1 MSTPRDQP
9 DIRQATEADLAAIA
23 DVLSVSF
30 ADEYAPVFTRD
41 EETRRRCVEAML
53 TSDFLPWRDST
64 LVCRVNGRIVG
75 VAVLCWSP
83 RLPRQPAWR
92 CLRGLAGV
100 IGWRRALIAMGSLL
114 LSPEPRPER
123 GACEMLIVAVLPTY
137 RQRGIARHLIT
148 AAEHEAG
155 ARCRTR
161 LSVAVDERNAPA
173 IALYQSCGFEHTRT
187 CIVTAEL
194 LLLQVSRY
202 HRMQKPVDLSWWL
215 DASVRRAD
223 G

>member
-1 MSTPRDQP
+1 MSTPHDQP
-9 DIRQATEADLAAIA
+9 DIRQATEADLAAVA

-30 ADEYAPVFTRD
+30 VDEYASLFTRD

-53 TSDFLPWRDST
+53 SSDFLAWRDST
-64 LVCRVNGRIVG
+64 LVCRVDEKIVG
-75 VAVLCWSP
+75 VVVLCWTP
-83 RLPRQPAWR
+83 RLTRRPAWR

-100 IGWRRALIAMGSLL
+100 IGWLRALVAMASLQ
-114 LSPEPRPER
+114 LSPEPRPGR

-137 RQRGIARHLIT
+137 RQRGIARRLIA
-148 AAEHEAG
+148 AAEQGAQ
-155 ARCRTR
+155 ARCRSW
-161 LSVAVDERNAPA
+161 LSVAVNERNAPA
-173 IALYQSCGFEHTRT
+173 IALYQSCGFERTRT

-194 LLLQVSRY
+194 LLLHVSRY

-215 DASVRRAD
+215 DASLRQAD